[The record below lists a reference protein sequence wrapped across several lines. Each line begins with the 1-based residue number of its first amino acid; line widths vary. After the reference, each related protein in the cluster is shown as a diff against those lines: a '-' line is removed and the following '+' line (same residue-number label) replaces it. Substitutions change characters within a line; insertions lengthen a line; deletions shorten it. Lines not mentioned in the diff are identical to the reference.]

1 MHSDAVTVT
10 ALREFTISSCA
21 LVTFQH
27 QVDDDENHDDNH
39 HDNDVHDSDDD
50 GDVVDDHE
58 DFGDLQV
65 RT

>member
-1 MHSDAVTVT
+1 MTVT

-27 QVDDDENHDDNH
+27 QVDDDHDH

-50 GDVVDDHE
+50 GGVVDDH
-58 DFGDLQV
+58 DVFGDQQM

>member
-27 QVDDDENHDDNH
+27 QVDDDNH

>member
-1 MHSDAVTVT
+1 MIVT

-27 QVDDDENHDDNH
+27 QVDDDHDH

-50 GDVVDDHE
+50 GGVVDDH
-58 DFGDLQV
+58 DVFGDQQM